1 MKKLISSIFS
11 FLILLI
17 VQGQGLV
24 NIGNNIPTYT
34 LTNVINSPNS
44 QIDISSLKGK
54 PILINFWGTWCSPC
68 IPEMTNLSKI
78 QKLFGEKIQI
88 IAVSN
93 DSEDKLKY
101 YLKKSKSKIWLASEP
116 SQNLW
121 NIFGI
126 STAGHIALFNKDG
139 KLTSITETHNID
151 SISIQNLLDNKKINV
166 ELSKGDK
173 ILKKN
178 EEPISLDS
186 STLYSFV
193 VQPQIVGI
201 APMMRR
207 PNSGAFE
214 KRRIT
219 IYNLSSAMI
228 LREAYNISVSKRV
241 IYENKE
247 DSVLSN
253 ERKYCIDLIV
263 SEKDKPNLY
272 SIFRSEVGSHL
283 PIKGELKKRNIP
295 CYVLKPIQEGNSL
308 IKESLNSENKH
319 SFNALEFEG
328 KGISIETFIS
338 YLENILNYPIY
349 NATGLLKKY
358 DIDFLRNN
366 INPLQSTKE
375 SLAKLGLEIV
385 KDTKEMEVLVISSN

>member
-44 QIDISSLKGK
+44 QIDISALKGK

-78 QKLFGEKIQI
+78 QKSFGEKIQI

-101 YLKKSKSKIWLASEP
+101 YVKNSKSKIWLASEP

-151 SISIQNLLDNKKINV
+151 SISIQNLLDNKKINF

-193 VQPQIVGI
+193 IQPQLVGI

-207 PNSGAFE
+207 PNSGAFD

-247 DSVLSN
+247 DSILSN
-253 ERKYCIDLIV
+253 DTKYCIDLIV
-263 SEKDKPNLY
+263 SEKDKANMY
-272 SIFRSEVGSHL
+272 SIFRSEVSNHL

-295 CYVLKPIQEGNSL
+295 CYVLRPIQEGNSL
-308 IKESLNSENKH
+308 IQETLNSENKH

-328 KGISIETFIS
+328 KGIPIEPFIS
-338 YLENILNYPIY
+338 YLENILNYPVY
-349 NATGLLKKY
+349 NATGLLKRY

-375 SLAKLGLEIV
+375 SLAKLGLELI